1 MNIIKMMK
9 QAKELQNR
17 MKVTQYE
24 LAKKEFTGSSG
35 GGNVS
40 VSVKGDF
47 SVSAVK
53 IKPEALKEN
62 DHELLEDLVFSA
74 ISQAVKSA
82 KSASQEEMGKLSGMM
97 NLPF

>member
-1 MNIIKMMK
+1 MDIMKMMK
-9 QAKELQNR
+9 QAKELQSR
-17 MKVTQYE
+17 MKATQDE

-35 GGNVS
+35 GGSVS

-53 IKPEALKEN
+53 IKPEVLKEN

-74 ISQAVKSA
+74 MSQAIESA
-82 KSASQEEMGKLSGMM
+82 KSVSQEEMGKLSGMM